1 MQKANQTLKAIRK
14 LGQQHQPLTR
24 IYRSLYSVDLF
35 LAAYGK
41 IYRNDGA
48 MTPGVDDDTAD
59 GMSVDLI
66 ESIIEELRYERYRF
80 APARRQHIPKKKG
93 GTRPLGVQN
102 FTDKLVQEVLRMIL
116 DAYYEPRFRESS
128 HGFRAGRGCHTALV
142 SLKRRFVGASWLI
155 EGDIKGCF
163 DNIDHD
169 VLMGILARDIHDGR
183 LLHLIERS
191 LKAGVLDGWQYQ
203 RTYSGTPQGAVLS
216 PILANIYLHELD
228 AFIEDELIP
237 DYTQG
242 RKRASNPTYSRLQS
256 RSEKAR
262 KRGDLAMARHWDK
275 ERRKVPSQ
283 DTHDPNYRRLQYIR
297 YADDF
302 ILGFI
307 GSKAEAQEIKARLA
321 QFLQDRLK
329 LTLSP
334 EKTLVTH
341 ARTEYAQFLGYAV
354 SIYSADTKYVPR
366 EGTTVKTR
374 AVNGKVRLGVPKGLI
389 QDISRQYMR
398 KGKPIHERGLMHF
411 SDAHIILTYQQRF
424 RGLVEYYRY
433 ATDRWRFGYLK
444 WVMETSLT
452 KTLAHKF
459 KISVSKVYR
468 RYSGRRT
475 VDGYTYKTLQV
486 EVPTETGSSLVYW
499 GAIPLRVERAD
510 KAKLYDDK
518 RVDMKLH
525 YTDLIRRLQ
534 ANTCEICGATKHIEV
549 HHVRKLSDLKRK
561 WAGRKEKPI
570 WVQRMIRL
578 HRKTLIVCR
587 DCHMDIHA
595 GRAISQRRVSTTGE
609 LDALKGARPVRR
621 GDCGKAQS

>member
-1 MQKANQTLKAIRK
+1 MQKANQILKAIRK
-14 LGQQHQPLTR
+14 LGKQHQPLTR
-24 IYRSLYSVDLF
+24 IYRNLYNEDLF

-59 GMSVDLI
+59 GMSVELI
-66 ESIIEELRYERYRF
+66 AEIIEELRCERYHFR
-80 APARRQHIPKKKG
+80 PARRQTIPKKKG

-116 DAYYEPRFRESS
+116 EAYYEPRFRESS
-128 HGFRAGRGCHTALV
+128 HGFRTGRGCHTALT
-142 SLKRRFVGASWLI
+142 SLKRRFVGASWFV

-169 VLMGILARDIHDGR
+169 VLMGILARDIHDHR
-183 LLHLIERS
+183 LLNLIKRS
-191 LKAGVLDGWQYQ
+191 LKAGVMDGWQYHK
-203 RTYSGTPQGAVLS
+203 TYSGTPQGAVLS
-216 PILANIYLHELD
+216 PILSNIYLHELD
-228 AFIEDELIP
+228 VFIEDELIP
-237 DYTQG
+237 KYTQG
-242 RKRASNPTYSRLQS
+242 KKRASNPTYSRLQS
-256 RSEKAR
+256 RSQKAR
-262 KRGDLAMARHWDK
+262 KRGDLAMAQHWAK
-275 ERRKVPSQ
+275 EARKVPSQ

-307 GSKAEAQEIKARLA
+307 GSKAEAKDIKDDIAR
-321 QFLQDRLK
+321 FLKEHLN

-341 ARTEYAQFLGYAV
+341 ARTQYAQFLGYAV
-354 SIYSADTKYVPR
+354 STQTAEEKYVRR
-366 EGTTVKTR
+366 EGTNTRTR
-374 AVNGKVRLGVPKGLI
+374 AVNAKIRLGIPKGLV
-389 QDISRQYMR
+389 QEVARQYMR

-433 ATDRWRFGYLK
+433 ATDRHRFGYLK
-444 WVMETSLT
+444 WVMETSLS

-468 RYSGRRT
+468 RYSGKRT

-486 EVPTETGSSLVYW
+486 EIPTETGTSLVYW
-499 GAIPLRVERAD
+499 GAIPLKVE
-510 KAKLYDDK
+510 KVGSAKLYDEK
-518 RVDMKLH
+518 RVDMKIH
-525 YTDLIRRLQ
+525 YTDLTLRLK
-534 ANTCEICGATKHIEV
+534 ANVCEICGATEHIEV
-549 HHVRKLSDLKRK
+549 HHVRKLSDLKHK

-587 DCHMDIHA
+587 GCHMDIHA

-609 LDALKGARPVRR
+609 LDALKGARSVRR
-621 GDCGKAQS
+621 GDCGKAQ